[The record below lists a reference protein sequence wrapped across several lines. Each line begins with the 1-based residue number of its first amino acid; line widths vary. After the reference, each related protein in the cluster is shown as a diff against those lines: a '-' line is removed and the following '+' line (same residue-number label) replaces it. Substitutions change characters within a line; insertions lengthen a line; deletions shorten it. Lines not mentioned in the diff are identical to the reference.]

1 MKRPPLKASISR
13 SIATPCNLLLPKI
26 STSSQ
31 VRNASPIPTLP
42 HHKTLPRTTIPRK
55 TIRSAGAT
63 IAQARILAGVGT
75 EAETAE
81 GIAAGMAVGD
91 DVVDGIVADA
101 HRVGQVGAICPLR
114 NMHHRKVAAS
124 PADMTIAVDNHEVMI
139 IGGRKLRAARHL
151 PCQAPP
157 RKRSFFQVNPWQ
169 NIAAS
174 LPLRQ
179 HLFPVLNI
187 KHTKSG
193 PPSKKLHR
201 AQPAIY
207 PLPLRAAA
215 AFLDDSPADC
225 LAGS

>member
-1 MKRPPLKASISR
+1 MKRPPPNTSISR
-13 SIATPCNLLLPKI
+13 NITTPCNLLLPKI

-42 HHKTLPRTTIPRK
+42 RHKTLPRTTIPRK
-55 TIRSAGAT
+55 TIRSAGAP

-114 NMHHRKVAAS
+114 NMRPRKAAS

-157 RKRSFFQVNPWQ
+157 RKRSFFQVNRWQ

-179 HLFPVLNI
+179 YLFPVLSI
-187 KHTKSG
+187 KHAKSG

-201 AQPAIY
+201 AQPTIC